1 MKSSASEP
9 GLTEERFFELSG
21 ENTTKNNSSIKRF
34 RKQLLRPSFIA
45 PLLLNIIEIKYRKIP
60 KISSGAY
67 IFQTPIFEGL
77 IFGGAYIRREACISK
92 STRLI
97 LGGKFASQ
105 IRLGELIVERKY
117 MSVICR
123 KFLLKLALRT

>member
-21 ENTTKNNSSIKRF
+21 ENTTKNNSSSKRF
-34 RKQLLRPSFIA
+34 RKQLLLPSFIA

-67 IFQTPIFEGL
+67 IFQSPFLRGLFLEGL
-77 IFGGAYIRREACISK
+77 IY
-92 STRLI
+92 
-97 LGGKFASQ
+97 GGKLAFQ
-105 IRLGELIVERKY
+105 NRLGSYLEGNSRL
-117 MSVICR
+117 
-123 KFLLKLALRT
+123 KFD